1 MVVALYCVDRN
12 APMQSEL
19 PTTTVDPRT
28 EIQECWRVQA
38 SENVDSHAVLSAID
52 ELVVEQTVD
61 AMIAELVDFEA
72 VTAL

>member
-1 MVVALYCVDRN
+1 
-12 APMQSEL
+12 MQTEL
-19 PTTTVDPRT
+19 PTTTVDPTRD
-28 EIQECWRVQA
+28 IKECWRVQA
-38 SENVDSHAVLSAID
+38 SENVTEHDVLCAID